1 MRRLYC
7 VAVTTFLLSAC
18 GGGSSGGSGGEIP
31 SLDTVS

>member
-1 MRRLYC
+1 MRRLYLF
-7 VAVTTFLLSAC
+7 AATSFLLSAC